1 MVEKAKK
8 IEIVEQLKGDFSS
21 ANSIVVASFKGLT
34 IAETDQLRETAKK
47 SGVKIKVTKNTLAQ
61 VALKGSANEE
71 VAKLFKNQTIVA
83 YSNEPLGPS
92 KTLVNFAKTSEKLTV
107 LGGSFDG
114 KFAELAG
121 VQSYASVP
129 SLDESRAQIVSLLK
143 APASELVRVLK
154 AQSEKDAA

>member
-1 MVEKAKK
+1 VVDKAKK
-8 IEIVEQLKGDFSS
+8 IQVVEQLKSDFNT
-21 ANSIVVASFKGLT
+21 ATSIVVASFKGLT
-34 IAETDQLRETAKK
+34 IVETDQLRQAAEKNGA
-47 SGVKIKVTKNTLAQ
+47 KIKVTKNSLAQ
-61 VALKGSANEE
+61 VALKGTAHAE

-83 YSNEPLGPS
+83 FSDEPLGPS

-114 KFAELAG
+114 QFSELAG

-154 AQSEKDAA
+154 AHSENNA

>member
-1 MVEKAKK
+1 MVDKAKK
-8 IEIVEQLKGDFSS
+8 IQVVEQLKEDFSAAS
-21 ANSIVVASFKGLT
+21 AIVVASFKGLT
-34 IAETDQLRETAKK
+34 IAETDQLRQTAKK
-47 SGVKIKVTKNTLAQ
+47 SGAKIKVTKNTLAQ
-61 VALKGSANEE
+61 VALQGSPHAE
-71 VAKLFKNQTIVA
+71 VAKLFKNQTIVV

-114 KFAELAG
+114 KFAELAS

-143 APASELVRVLK
+143 APQSELVRVLK
-154 AQSEKDAA
+154 AHSEANA

>member
-1 MVEKAKK
+1 VVDKAKK
-8 IEIVEQLKGDFSS
+8 IQVVEQLKEDFSS
-21 ANSIVVASFKGLT
+21 ASAIVVASFKGLT
-34 IAETDQLRETAKK
+34 IAETDQLRQTAKK
-47 SGVKIKVTKNTLAQ
+47 NGSKIKVTKNTLAQ
-61 VALKGSANEE
+61 VALKGTAHAE
-71 VAKLFKNQTIVA
+71 VAKLFKNQTVVV

-114 KFAELAG
+114 KFAELSG

-154 AQSEKDAA
+154 SYSEKNA